1 MTDSTWTGRADSHAR
16 DEVGHGIAVLRLAV
30 GDEVGI
36 ALRDIEA
43 GEQLAP
49 YEGTAATAI
58 PFGHK
63 VALTPLADGAVI
75 HRTGQPVGVARGA
88 IPRGTHVHLHN
99 MVFAASMAGHAIG
112 TRLSNAPLRS
122 AREIPNFD
130 GIVRADGRVGT
141 RNYVGVLSSVNCS
154 SLVVRMIADHFRD
167 PARLASYPGVDGVVA
182 LTHKSGCSV
191 ADGSMSMSMLRRTL
205 AGYARHPNFAAVLLV
220 GLGCEDNQIDQ
231 LIEDEQLVLGD
242 NLQKLVM
249 QETGGTRSS
258 IARGIEIVESMLER
272 ASLATR
278 RPVPVSEIVVG
289 LQCGGSD
296 SFSGISANPALGAAM
311 DRLVACGGTAILA
324 ETPEIYG
331 AENLLLERAISRDVG
346 DKLIGLL
353 RWWEEY
359 TRNEPQGFDNNPSPG
374 NKAGGLTT
382 ILEKSLGAVAKG
394 GATNLTDV
402 IGYGQPLKTRGLVF
416 MDSPGF
422 DPMSATGQVASGANL
437 IAFTTGRGSCFG
449 CRPSPSIKLA
459 TNTAMFR
466 RMEEDMDINCGA
478 ILDGEASI
486 DEMGEVVFRELIA
499 TASGKPTK
507 SELLGYG
514 EDEFAP
520 WHVNAWL

>member
-1 MTDSTWTGRADSHAR
+1 MADVNA
-16 DEVGHGIAVLRLAV
+16 AVLQLKP

-36 ALRDIEA
+36 ALRDIHA
-43 GEQLAP
+43 GEALAP
-49 YEGTAATAI
+49 FAGVAATDI

-63 VALTPLADGAVI
+63 VALVPLAAGAVI
-75 HRTGQPVGVARGA
+75 HRLGQPIGLAREAVAAGA
-88 IPRGTHVHLHN
+88 HVHLHN
-99 MVFAASMAGHAIG
+99 MGFEASMAGHAIG
-112 TRLSNAPLRS
+112 TRLSNAPLRGAGEVPS
-122 AREIPNFD
+122 FD
-130 GIVRADGRVGT
+130 GIVRADGRVAT
-141 RNYVGVLSSVNCS
+141 RNYVGVLTSVNCS
-154 SLVVRMIADHFRD
+154 SLVARMIADHFRD
-167 PARLASYPGVDGVVA
+167 PSRLAPYPGVDGVVA

-205 AGYARHPNFAAVLLV
+205 GGYAKHPNFSGVLMV

-231 LIEDEQLVLGD
+231 LIDEEQLALSD
-242 NLQKLVM
+242 DLQKLVM
-249 QETGGTRSS
+249 QETGGTRTS
-258 IARGIEIVESMLER
+258 ISRGIEMVEGMLER
-272 ASLATR
+272 AAKAVRT
-278 RPVPVSEIVVG
+278 PVPVSEIIVG

-296 SFSGISANPALGAAM
+296 SFSGVSANPALGAAV

-331 AENLLLERAISRDVG
+331 AENLLLERAVTRDVG
-346 DKLIGLL
+346 EKLIGLL
-353 RWWEEY
+353 EWWEEY
-359 TRNEPQGFDNNPSPG
+359 TKNEPQGFDNNPSPG

-394 GATNLTDV
+394 GTTNLTDV
-402 IGYGQPLKTRGLVF
+402 IGYGQPLNSRGLVF

-459 TNTAMFR
+459 TNTAMFD
-466 RMEEDMDINCGA
+466 RMEEDMDVNCGT
-478 ILDGEASI
+478 ILDAGVSI
-486 DEMGEVVFRELIA
+486 DEMGEVVFREMIA

>member
-1 MTDSTWTGRADSHAR
+1 MAASS
-16 DEVGHGIAVLRLAV
+16 AVLQLKP

-36 ALRDIEA
+36 ALRDLHV
-43 GEQLAP
+43 GESLAP
-49 YEGTAATAI
+49 FPGVATGDI

-63 VALTPLADGAVI
+63 VALQGLKPGDVV
-75 HRTGQPVGVARGA
+75 HRFGQPIGLARQAIAPGA
-88 IPRGTHVHLHN
+88 HVHLHN
-99 MVFAASMAGHAIG
+99 LGFETTMVGHAIG
-112 TRLSNAPLRS
+112 TRLSNAPLR
-122 AREIPNFD
+122 AKAEIPSFE
-130 GIVRADGRVGT
+130 GIVRADGRVAT
-141 RNYVGVLSSVNCS
+141 RNYVGVLTSVNCS
-154 SLVVRMIADHFRD
+154 SLVARMIADHFRD
-167 PARLASYPGVDGVVA
+167 PARLAPYPGVDGVVA

-191 ADGSMSMSMLRRTL
+191 ADGSMSMAMLRRTL
-205 AGYARHPNFAAVLLV
+205 GGYARHPNFSGVLLV

-231 LIEDEQLVLGD
+231 LIDEEQLQLSD
-242 NLQKLVM
+242 DLMKLVM
-249 QETGGTRSS
+249 QETGGTRTS
-258 IARGIEIVESMLER
+258 ISRGIELVEAMLER
-272 ASLATR
+272 ASKAVR
-278 RPVPVSEIVVG
+278 QPVPASEIIVG

-296 SFSGISANPALGAAM
+296 SFSGISANPALGAAV
-311 DRLVACGGTAILA
+311 DRLVASGGTAILA

-331 AENLLLERAISRDVG
+331 AENLLLERAVSQQVG
-346 DKLIGLL
+346 EKLIGLL
-353 RWWEEY
+353 DWWEEY

-374 NKAGGLTT
+374 NKAGGLST

-394 GATNLTDV
+394 GTTNLTDV
-402 IGYGQPLKTRGLVF
+402 IGYAQPLTTRGLVF

-478 ILDGEASI
+478 ILDDEASI
-486 DEMGEVVFRELIA
+486 DEMGELVFREMIA